1 MYYKY
6 LDDEHLEIIKKIQE
20 ITMHDYEL
28 KGNFIPQ
35 NSLWLMVED
44 LLCEVEHFEEMIEE
58 QKENIK
64 DNYIPR
70 PMSDYTG
77 DNYDDRY

>member
-6 LDDEHLEIIKKIQE
+6 LDDEQLETINKIQE
-20 ITMHDYEL
+20 RTMHDYEL

-44 LLCEVEHFEEMIEE
+44 LLCELDNKEE
-58 QKENIK
+58 KLENYK
-64 DNYIPR
+64 QYVADNYRQLNDEEI
-70 PMSDYTG
+70 YG
-77 DNYDDRY
+77 